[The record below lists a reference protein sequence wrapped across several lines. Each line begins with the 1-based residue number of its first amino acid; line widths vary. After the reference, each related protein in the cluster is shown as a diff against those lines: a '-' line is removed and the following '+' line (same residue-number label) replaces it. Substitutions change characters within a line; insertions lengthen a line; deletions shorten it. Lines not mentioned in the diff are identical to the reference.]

1 MEQMAKEQ
9 DRETDKQ
16 AILSETEGH
25 RKQMFRLEKQYLFSD
40 YFLIMWWM
48 SDNALISV
56 LSLLPCLSNQTAWR
70 KANLACKLAID
81 NLEKDELL
89 QGGDTVRQR

>member
-16 AILSETEGH
+16 AILSETQSH
-25 RKQMFRLEKQYLFSD
+25 RKQMLRLDKHFFILQSFS
-40 YFLIMWWM
+40 LIMYWM
-48 SDNALISV
+48 SDLITAW
-56 LSLLPCLSNQTAWR
+56 SLLSSCLSNQMAWR
-70 KANLACKLAID
+70 KANLACKMAID

-89 QGGDTVRQR
+89 QGDDSVRQR